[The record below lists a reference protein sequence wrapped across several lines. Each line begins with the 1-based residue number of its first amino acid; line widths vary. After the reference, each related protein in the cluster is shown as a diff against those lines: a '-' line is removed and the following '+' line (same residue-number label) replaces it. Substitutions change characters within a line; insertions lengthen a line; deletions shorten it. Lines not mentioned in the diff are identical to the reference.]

1 MRRPLPAR
9 LRVLLL
15 RVALVSLGARPLHAQ
30 LPVAGAAPL
39 REPLAR
45 QLQRQLDS
53 LATSTTGVVGIAVED
68 LTTGERFAV
77 NDSLTFPQASAIK
90 VALLLE
96 LVRQGDAGT
105 LALGERV
112 EVPASQH
119 VGGDGVLQS
128 FADRGSALSLHDLAV
143 LMVTLSDNTATN
155 VLLQRVG
162 MANVNRLLSGLG
174 LAEIRFGRPMMRPDE
189 SARGN
194 ENLATPR
201 AAARLMARLARC
213 DLPMSRRACDDARRM
228 LEIPK
233 AGTVADALPAGV
245 PVAWKP
251 GSLDGVA
258 TAWVLVRLRGRPY
271 VMAVMVSYG
280 DPRVDDVVR
289 SAVRLTHAYFAR
301 LASVTPYG
309 VHVPDAMLPPVDS
322 LGARPPR

>member
-1 MRRPLPAR
+1 MHTR
-9 LRVLLL
+9 LRALLL
-15 RVALVSLGARPLHAQ
+15 CVALSSLDARRLHAQ
-30 LPVAGAAPL
+30 APGTGASPL
-39 REPLAR
+39 RLHLAR

-53 LATSTTGVVGIAVED
+53 LATSAAGVVGIAVED
-68 LTTGERFAV
+68 LTTGERFGV
-77 NDSLTFPQASAIK
+77 NDSLIFPQASAIK
-90 VALLLE
+90 VAILLE
-96 LVRQGDAGT
+96 LFRQADAGT
-105 LALGERV
+105 LGLAERV
-112 EVPASQH
+112 EVSTSQQA
-119 VGGDGVLQS
+119 GGDGVLQS

-155 VLLQRVG
+155 VLIRRVG
-162 MANVNRLLSGLG
+162 MAKVNRLLAGLG
-174 LAEIRFGRPMMRPDE
+174 LGEIRLGREMMRPDE

-213 DLPMSRRACDDARRM
+213 DLPMSRRACNDARRM

-233 AGTVADALPAGV
+233 SGTVADALPADV

-258 TAWVLVRLRGRPY
+258 TAWALVRLQGRPY

-280 DPRVDDVVR
+280 DARVDEIVR

-309 VHVPDAMLPPVDS
+309 VHVPAAMLPAVDS
-322 LGARPPR
+322 LGVRPPR

>member
-1 MRRPLPAR
+1 MPTCLRR
-9 LRVLLL
+9 LLL
-15 RVALVSLGARPLHAQ
+15 SVALATLPGSALLAQPPRPADS
-30 LPVAGAAPL
+30 PL
-39 REPLAR
+39 RQLLAR

-53 LATSTTGVVGIAVED
+53 LAASTSGVVGIAVED
-68 LTTGERFAV
+68 LTSGERFGV

-96 LVRQGDAGT
+96 LFRQADTGALT
-105 LALGERV
+105 LTERV

-128 FADRGSALSLHDLAV
+128 FGDRGSALSLHDLAI

-155 VLLQRVG
+155 VLIQRVG
-162 MANVNRLLSGLG
+162 MASVNRLLAGLG
-174 LAEIRFGRPMMRPDE
+174 LGEIRLGRSMMRPDE

-258 TAWVLVRLRGRPY
+258 TAWALVRLHGRPY

-280 DPRVDDVVR
+280 DAHVDDVVR
-289 SAVRLTHAYFAR
+289 SAVRLSHAYFAR

-309 VHVPDAMLPPVDS
+309 VHVPDAMLPSVDS
-322 LGARPPR
+322 LGVRPPQ

>member
-1 MRRPLPAR
+1 MSCHTPIR
-9 LRVLLL
+9 LRALLL
-15 RVALVSLGARPLHAQ
+15 SAALATLAAPRLHAQ
-30 LPVAGAAPL
+30 STGAVASPL
-39 REPLAR
+39 RQVLAR

-53 LATSTTGVVGIAVED
+53 LATATSGVVGIAVED
-68 LTTGERFAV
+68 LATGERFGV

-96 LVRQGDAGT
+96 LFRQGDAGT
-105 LALGERV
+105 LALTERI

-128 FADRGSALSLHDLAV
+128 FADRGSALSLHDLAI
-143 LMVTLSDNTATN
+143 LMATLSDNTATN
-155 VLLQRVG
+155 VLIRRVG

-174 LAEIRFGRPMMRPDE
+174 LAEIRLGREMMRPDE

-213 DLPMSRRACDDARRM
+213 DLPMSRRACTEARGM

-233 AGTVADALPAGV
+233 AGTVADALPADV

-251 GSLDGVA
+251 GSLDGVS

-280 DPRVDDVVR
+280 DAHVDDVVR

-309 VHVPDAMLPPVDS
+309 VRVPDAVLPPVDS
-322 LGARPPR
+322 LGVRPPR

>member
-1 MRRPLPAR
+1 MHIRLRRLLLCAA
-9 LRVLLL
+9 LVTLDARVLL
-15 RVALVSLGARPLHAQ
+15 AQTSRPTDS
-30 LPVAGAAPL
+30 PL
-39 REPLAR
+39 RRTLAR

-53 LATSTTGVVGIAVED
+53 LASSTSGVVGIAVED
-68 LTTGERFAV
+68 LTSGERFTV

-96 LVRQGDAGT
+96 LFRQADTGT
-105 LALGERV
+105 LALSERV

-155 VLLQRVG
+155 VLIQRVG

-174 LAEIRFGRPMMRPDE
+174 LAEIRLGRQMMRPDE

-201 AAARLMARLARC
+201 AAARLMTRLARC
-213 DLPMSRRACDDARRM
+213 DLPMSRRACTDARGM

-233 AGTVADALPAGV
+233 SGTVADALPADV

-258 TAWVLVRLRGRPY
+258 TAWALVRLRGRPY
-271 VMAVMVSYG
+271 AMAVMVSYG
-280 DPRVDDVVR
+280 DAHVDDVVR

-322 LGARPPR
+322 LGARPPQ

>member
-1 MRRPLPAR
+1 MPIR
-9 LRVLLL
+9 LRRLLL
-15 RVALVSLGARPLHAQ
+15 CVALATPHGSALLAQAPRPADS
-30 LPVAGAAPL
+30 PL
-39 REPLAR
+39 RPILAR

-53 LATSTTGVVGIAVED
+53 LASASTGVVGIAIED

-96 LVRQGDAGT
+96 LFRQSDTGA
-105 LALGERV
+105 LALTERV
-112 EVPASQH
+112 EVPASQQ

-128 FADRGSALSLHDLAV
+128 FADRGSALSLHDLAI

-155 VLLQRVG
+155 VLIQRVG

-174 LAEIRFGRPMMRPDE
+174 LGEIRLGRPMMRPDE

-201 AAARLMARLARC
+201 AASRLMARLARC
-213 DLPMSRRACDDARRM
+213 DLPMSRRACNDARRM

-233 AGTVADALPAGV
+233 SGTVADALPADV

-258 TAWVLVRLRGRPY
+258 TAWALVRLRGRPY
-271 VMAVMVSYG
+271 AMAVMVSYG
-280 DPRVDDVVR
+280 DAHVDDVVR